1 MDDSSSESSVVCNQS
16 ERLAE
21 SKNKSSILYLS
32 VQKPNTMQDELP
44 LNGDY
49 EDPGQNTSD
58 EDQEDLPYDGD
69 LGSPYFNQ
77 TVSTDGNMSSDG
89 KETVHASPD
98 VPGLLELTT
107 TDRDDFFECLVS
119 VENNTKKQAPLLK
132 EDANTK
138 QGNSCHASKAN
149 ELAPSCPSPVDMNQL
164 LLRHFSQEELLQ
176 SGRLIEAETLP
187 EVSLLESVD
196 DTVFSLALTHKSTA
210 IKSNHSESPACNNMI
225 DQSFCFGM
233 TDEKSNNAS
242 KNSSSEDEAES
253 KIDHVTPADTDS
265 IASGSAS
272 TDSNESSMD
281 NSAVDVVKQEKTEE
295 VGQEKVPFV
304 RTRFF
309 SEMKY
314 GQGQVHYPLPD
325 FSKVAPKVKIPKAT
339 SGPPRSVPQS
349 PSTMQRSQ
357 SSPGMLEVITRVLED
372 SILPS
377 EKPYVFKHEDQ
388 QTPPAMVRHLQV
400 GITTH
405 SATVHRPIG
414 FICMLFFNS
423 SYRYMNALL
432 LDGELT
438 FNLFLISV
446 G

>member
-1 MDDSSSESSVVCNQS
+1 MSALDDTSSESSVVSSQS
-16 ERLAE
+16 ERLAK

-49 EDPGQNTSD
+49 EDPGQDTSD

-77 TVSTDGNMSSDG
+77 TVSSDGNMSSDG

-107 TDRDDFFECLVS
+107 TDRNDFFECLV
-119 VENNTKKQAPLLK
+119 EQNTKKPAPLLK

-138 QGNSCHASKAN
+138 QGNSCHTSKAN
-149 ELAPSCPSPVDMNQL
+149 ELAPLYPSPVDMNQL
-164 LLRHFSQEELLQ
+164 LLRHFSQEELLR

-196 DTVFSLALTHKSTA
+196 DTVFSMAVTHKSTT
-210 IKSNHSESPACNNMI
+210 IFSNHSESPACHNMI

-242 KNSSSEDEAES
+242 EDEAES
-253 KIDHVTPADTDS
+253 KIDYVAPAATDS
-265 IASGSAS
+265 IASRSAS
-272 TDSNESSMD
+272 TDSNASSRD
-281 NSAVDVVKQEKTEE
+281 NSAVDVVKQEKAEE
-295 VGQEKVPFV
+295 VGQDSKVPFV

-339 SGPPRSVPQS
+339 NGPPRPVPQTL
-349 PSTMQRSQ
+349 STMQRSQ
-357 SSPGMLEVITRVLED
+357 SSPGMLEVISRVLED

-377 EKPYVFKHEDQ
+377 EKPYVLKHEDQ
-388 QTPPAMVRHLQV
+388 QTAPAMVHHLQV
-400 GITTH
+400 ENF
-405 SATVHRPIG
+405 R
-414 FICMLFFNS
+414 IC
-423 SYRYMNALL
+423 YY
-432 LDGELT
+432 T
-438 FNLFLISV
+438 CT
-446 G
+446 